1 LQGEGIVFSGKVGAV
16 GIESRRSKGPT
27 PHQLKAAICAEA
39 STKCEERFGQL
50 LEAVVLAGS
59 LASDEGTFVNKG
71 KDRWSALE
79 DAEFLLVFERNFP
92 LPGRAIL
99 ENLEGEIEGR
109 LEARNVTCPV
119 RLNAVHPAYLR
130 NLRPAMDSFELRN
143 CGQVIWG
150 DEAILSLIPD
160 FSPRDIPLENAW
172 QLLSKR
178 MVEQLSVAEQLV
190 ESASPSTEAHYQ
202 TVKLYLDMATSFL
215 MFSGAYAPTCRE
227 RSKRLSVLAR
237 NARAVDE
244 YPFPLFDFASHVEA
258 CTRWKLSPDEEPP
271 SSTRSHWDTA
281 VVYAWLLWRWE
292 LGRLTGA
299 SHRLGNF
306 ELIQRWFEREPLRD
320 RWRGWRVVLRK
331 CGWRG
336 SRHWP
341 RWARLLRQ
349 ASPQLWIYAAASE
362 LLFSLPSFS
371 TSGGRLALD
380 AKWNRVR
387 DWLPL
392 TEHDPT
398 PDQARWRALAS
409 EIVRNYQEFVAET
422 RAPFGGSDAKHP
434 NLVRETQRE
443 AIPRMVDQEA

>member
-1 LQGEGIVFSGKVGAV
+1 MVSETLSEARS
-16 GIESRRSKGPT
+16 ESTQSADRRT
-27 PHQLKAAICAEA
+27 PQELKTSICQEA
-39 STKCEERFGQL
+39 SAVCEERFGKL

-59 LASDEGTFVNKG
+59 LARDEGTFVHKG
-71 KDRWSALE
+71 KDRWSGLG
-79 DAEFLLVFERNFP
+79 DAEFLLVFKRNFP

-99 ENLEGEIEGR
+99 KNLEQEIEGA
-109 LEARNVTCPV
+109 LDARNVTYPIRV
-119 RLNAVHPAYLR
+119 NAVHPAHLK
-130 NLRPAMDSFELRN
+130 NLRPAIYSFELRN

-160 FSPRDIPLENAW
+160 FSPRDIPLEDAW
-172 QLLSKR
+172 RLLSNR
-178 MVEQLSVAEQLV
+178 IVEQLSVADQLV
-190 ESASPSTEAHYQ
+190 EWASLSAEAHYR
-202 TVKLYLDMATSFL
+202 TVKLYLDVATSL
-215 MFSGAYAPTCRE
+215 LLFSGAYAPTCRE
-227 RSKRLSVLAR
+227 RSKRLSLLAQ

-244 YPFPLFDFASHVEA
+244 YPFPLFDFAIHVEA

-271 SSTRSHWDTA
+271 SAIQSHWDTA

-306 ELIQRWFEREPLRD
+306 ELIQRWFEREPLRE
-320 RWRGWRVVLRK
+320 RLRGWRVVLRQ
-331 CGWRG
+331 CGRQHSW
-336 SRHWP
+336 RHWP
-341 RWARLLRQ
+341 RWARLLRR

-371 TSGGRLALD
+371 TSRGRLALD

-392 TEHDPT
+392 AEHDPT

-409 EIVRNYQEFVAET
+409 DIVRNYQEFVAET

-434 NLVRETQRE
+434 SLGRETQRE

>member
-1 LQGEGIVFSGKVGAV
+1 MLSGNLCMAGL
-16 GIESRRSKGPT
+16 ESRRSKDPA
-27 PHQLKAAICAEA
+27 PHQLKGAICQEA
-39 STKCEERFGQL
+39 STECEKRFGQI

-59 LASDEGTFVNKG
+59 LARDEGTFVDQG
-71 KDRWSALE
+71 QDRWSALG
-79 DAEFLLVFERNFP
+79 DAEFLLVFKRNFP
-92 LPGRAIL
+92 LPCRAIL
-99 ENLEGEIEGR
+99 KNLEGEIEGL

-119 RLNAVHPAYLR
+119 RLNTAHPAHLK
-130 NLRPAMDSFELRN
+130 NLRPAMDSFELRS

-150 DEAILSLIPD
+150 DEAILSLIPN
-160 FSPRDIPLENAW
+160 FSPRDIPPEDAW

-178 MVEQLSVAEQLV
+178 IVEQLSVADQLV
-190 ESASPSTEAHYQ
+190 EWASPSTEAHYR

-258 CTRWKLSPDEEPP
+258 CTRWKLSPDEDPP
-271 SSTRSHWDTA
+271 TATRSHWDTA

-292 LGRLTGA
+292 LARLTGA
-299 SHRLGNF
+299 GHRLGNF
-306 ELIQRWFEREPLRD
+306 EMIERWFEREPLRD

-341 RWARLLRQ
+341 RWARLMRQ
-349 ASPQLWIYAAASE
+349 ASPRLWIYAAASE
-362 LLFSLPSFS
+362 LLFSLPLLSA
-371 TSGGRLALD
+371 SGGRLALD

-392 TEHDPT
+392 GQHDLTNERDP
-398 PDQARWRALAS
+398 WRALAS

-422 RAPFGGSDAKHP
+422 RSPLGDSDAKSP
-434 NLVRETQRE
+434 SPVREAQRE